1 MSILLYHYKQLTACI
16 SEVERIEAKVNS
28 EKKEWSSIMKKEEE
42 VKHEEKEEMPNTLD
56 SYFVKNNTNFK

>member
-28 EKKEWSSIMKKEEE
+28 KKKEWLTIKKEEE
-42 VKHEEKEEMPNTLD
+42 GSE
-56 SYFVKNNTNFK
+56 